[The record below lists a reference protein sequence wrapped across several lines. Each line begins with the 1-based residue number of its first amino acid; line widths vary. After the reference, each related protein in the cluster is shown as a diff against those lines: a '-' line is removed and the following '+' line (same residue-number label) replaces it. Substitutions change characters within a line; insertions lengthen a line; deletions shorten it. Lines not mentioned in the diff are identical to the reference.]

1 MTVNA
6 ALAPPQARLTQILET
21 TYGVT
26 PTTGAATRRRFVP
39 PLTPG
44 GIDAMS
50 PVLEVGNPQTT
61 LRDTTM
67 IAPDLLTPTLAL
79 GAMLSVRE
87 IGWLMSMAFG
97 DPTSTA
103 GTAGDTGHTLDVYTS
118 GGAIRSSSLEA
129 TIGNVTRVYPGVA
142 VDTLTVPL
150 AKEGGYRQI
159 QAACI
164 SRSPAEAAASGGW
177 TVSDPPAPLYIPGW
191 ATALTIGGVAFP
203 ITAGTLTY
211 SNGIERPTQT
221 DGAREPTL
229 AYGGV
234 SSLEISLSALLI
246 NQAQVSGFNGALAA
260 SSAIGI
266 EMRPTAGSAPRV
278 VWSVPTALVSKPEI
292 SIVEGQQQVNLSVM
306 ARQTSSLPMLTCTV
320 VRPTV

>member
-6 ALAPPQARLTQILET
+6 SLAPPQARLTQILEA
-21 TYGVT
+21 TYGTV
-26 PTTGAATRRRFVP
+26 PSSGAATRRRFVP

-67 IAPDLLTPTLAL
+67 IAPDLLTPTLSL
-79 GAMLSVRE
+79 GAMLSISE
-87 IGWLMSMAFG
+87 IAWLMAMTFG
-97 DPTSTA
+97 DASSST
-103 GTAGDTGHTLDVYTS
+103 GSGGDTGHTLDVYTS
-118 GGAIRSSSLEA
+118 GGAIRSSTLEA
-129 TIGNVTRVYPGVA
+129 TIGNVTRVYSGVA
-142 VDTLTVPL
+142 VDSLTVPL

-159 QAACI
+159 QASCI
-164 SRSPAEAAASGGW
+164 SRRPTEAVVSGGW
-177 TVSDPPAPLYIPGW
+177 TVSDPPAPIYIPGW
-191 ATALTIGGVAFP
+191 ATALTIGGSAFP

-234 SSLEISLSALLI
+234 STLEISLSALLI

-278 VWSVPTALVSKPEI
+278 VWSVPTAFVSKPEI
-292 SIVEGQQQVNLSVM
+292 TITERQQQVNLSVI
-306 ARQTSSLPMLTCTV
+306 ARQTAALPMLTCTV
-320 VRPTV
+320 VRPT